1 MPKILKGK
9 ETRSALFATALAIVL
24 CICDMLV
31 PLGVAVGALYVT
43 SVVVAANAR
52 VRHIILLGIVA
63 SALTIL
69 GFAVHAT
76 SETTWMVVANRLISL
91 AAIALTTLLTVR
103 QRNLATLL
111 AHQVT
116 QLDAKTL

>member
-9 ETRSALFATALAIVL
+9 ETQSALFATALAIVV

-31 PLGVAVGALYVT
+31 PLGVAAGALYVT
-43 SVVVAANAR
+43 SVVMAANAR

-69 GFAVHAT
+69 GFTVRAT